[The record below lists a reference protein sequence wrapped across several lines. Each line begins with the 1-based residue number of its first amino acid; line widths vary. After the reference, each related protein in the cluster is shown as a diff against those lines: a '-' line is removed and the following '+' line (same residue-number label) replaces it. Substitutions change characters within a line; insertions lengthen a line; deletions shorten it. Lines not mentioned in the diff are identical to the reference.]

1 MSTTTASI
9 HIQPTVENDKL
20 AKLLGGQ
27 KRERLPKSILK
38 KVQTAREKLNRLMK
52 PSLHYRIVKPSVMDK
67 AVVQLDE
74 SVEFTSAKLAKTLKN
89 AEKIVCFVG
98 TIGTEVED
106 EINKLLGKQKLADAY
121 ILDAMAS
128 VAVENMIDRFQHLME
143 NRYSAEDRTVTLRFS
158 PGYCDWPVTQ
168 QKKLFNIFESRQLKV
183 ELLDSCLM
191 KPRKS
196 ISGVFGI
203 TSQKSVSYN
212 PCRGCPTRNC
222 DSRRDRLQSS

>member
-1 MSTTTASI
+1 MSTTTASL
-9 HIQPTVENDKL
+9 HIEPTIENHKL

-38 KVQTAREKLNRLMK
+38 KVQAAREKLNKLMR
-52 PSLHYRIVKPSVMDK
+52 PSLHYRIVKPAVMDK

-74 SVEFTSAKLAKTLKN
+74 TVEFTSAKLAKTLKN

-98 TIGTEVED
+98 TIGAGVEN
-106 EINKLLGKQKLADAY
+106 EIKRLMGKQKLADAY

-128 VAVENMIDRFQHLME
+128 VAVEDMIDRFQDLME
-143 NRYSAEDRTVTLRFS
+143 NRYSAEDSTVTLRFS

-168 QKKLFNIFESRQLKV
+168 QKKLFNIFDPKQLDV

-203 TSQKSVSYN
+203 TSQNFALYN
-212 PCRGCPTRNC
+212 PCPDCPIRNC
-222 DSRRDRLQSS
+222 DSRRS

>member
-1 MSTTTASI
+1 MDRTTTSI
-9 HIQPTVENDKL
+9 HIQPIIENDKL

-27 KRERLPKSILK
+27 KKKSLPKSISK
-38 KVQTAREKLNRLMK
+38 KVQTARQNLNKLIR
-52 PSLHYRIVKPSVMDK
+52 PSMHYRIVKPSVMDN
-67 AVVQLDE
+67 AVVQLNE
-74 SVEFTSAKLAKTLKN
+74 TVEFTSAQLAKTLKN

-98 TIGTEVED
+98 TIGTGVET

-128 VAVENMIDRFQHLME
+128 VAVENMIDRFQDLME
-143 NRYSAEDRTVTLRFS
+143 NRFSAEDRTVTLRFS

-168 QKKLFNIFESRQLKV
+168 QKKLFKIFDPKQLNI

-203 TSQKSVSYN
+203 TSQESVSYN
-212 PCRGCPTRNC
+212 PCRDCPTRSC
-222 DSRRDRLQSS
+222 DSRRERNA

>member
-9 HIQPTVENDKL
+9 HIHPTIENHKL

-38 KVQTAREKLNRLMK
+38 RVQAAREKLNKLMR
-52 PSLHYRIVKPSVMDK
+52 PSLHYRIVKPRVMDK

-74 SVEFTSAKLAKTLKN
+74 TVEFKSAKLAKTLKD

-98 TIGTEVED
+98 TIGAGVEN
-106 EINKLLGKQKLADAY
+106 EIKRLMGKQKLADAY

-128 VAVENMIDRFQHLME
+128 VAVENMIDRFQDLME
-143 NRYSAEDRTVTLRFS
+143 NRYSAKDRTVTLRFS

-168 QKKLFNIFESRQLKV
+168 QKKLFNIFESRELKV

-203 TSQKSVSYN
+203 TSQKCTSYN
-212 PCRGCPTRNC
+212 PCLDCPIRNC
-222 DSRRDRLQSS
+222 DSRRS

>member
-9 HIQPTVENDKL
+9 HIQPTIGNDEL

-27 KRERLPKSILK
+27 KKKSLPKSIRK
-38 KVQTAREKLNRLMK
+38 KVRTARQKLNKLIK
-52 PSLHYRIVKPSVMDK
+52 PSLHYRIVKPSVMDND
-67 AVVQLDE
+67 VVQLDE
-74 SVEFTSAKLAKTLKN
+74 TVEFTSAKLAKTLKN

-98 TIGTEVED
+98 TIGTGVEN
-106 EINKLLGKQKLADAY
+106 EINRLLDKQKLADAY

-128 VAVENMIDRFQHLME
+128 VAVENMIDRFQNLME
-143 NRYSAEDRTVTLRFS
+143 NRFSAEDRTVTLRFS

-168 QKKLFNIFESRQLKV
+168 QKKLFDIFNPKQLNV

-196 ISGVFGI
+196 VSGVFGI
-203 TSQKSVSYN
+203 TPQKSESYN
-212 PCRGCPTRNC
+212 PCRDCPTRRC
-222 DSRRDRLQSS
+222 ESRRN

>member
-1 MSTTTASI
+1 MDRTTASI
-9 HIQPTVENDKL
+9 HIQPTIENDEL

-27 KRERLPKSILK
+27 KKRSLPKSIRK
-38 KVQTAREKLNRLMK
+38 KVQNARQKLNRLIK
-52 PSLHYRIVKPSVMDK
+52 PRLHYRIVEPSVMDNH
-67 AVVQLDE
+67 VVQLDE
-74 SVEFTSAKLAKTLKN
+74 TVEFTSIKLAKTLKN

-98 TIGTEVED
+98 TIGTGVEN
-106 EINKLLGKQKLADAY
+106 EINRLLGKQKLAVAY

-128 VAVENMIDRFQHLME
+128 VAVENMIDRFQDLME
-143 NRYSAEDRTVTLRFS
+143 NRFSAEDRTVTLRFS

-168 QKKLFNIFESRQLKV
+168 QKKLFNIFDPKQLDV

-203 TSQKSVSYN
+203 TPQESVSYN
-212 PCRGCPTRNC
+212 PCRDCPTRSC
-222 DSRRDRLQSS
+222 DSRRN

>member
-1 MSTTTASI
+1 MNKTTASI

-27 KRERLPKSILK
+27 KRDRLPKSILK

-52 PSLHYRIVKPSVMDK
+52 PSLHYRIVKPSSMDK
-67 AVVQLDE
+67 ALVQLDE
-74 SVEFTSAKLAKTLKN
+74 SVEFTSAKLAKTMKN

-106 EINKLLGKQKLADAY
+106 EINRLLGKQKLADAY

-143 NRYSAEDRTVTLRFS
+143 NRFTAEDRTVTLRFS

-168 QKKLFNIFESRQLKV
+168 QKKLFNIFDPKQLDV

-196 ISGVFGI
+196 VSGVFGI
-203 TSQKSVSYN
+203 TPDRSESYN
-212 PCRGCPTRNC
+212 PCQDCPTRSC
-222 DSRRDRLQSS
+222 ESRRRN

>member
-1 MSTTTASI
+1 MSRTTASM
-9 HIQPTVENDKL
+9 HIQPTIENDKL

-27 KRERLPKSILK
+27 KKKSLPKSIVK
-38 KVQTAREKLNRLMK
+38 KVQAAREKLNRLMK

-74 SVEFTSAKLAKTLKN
+74 TVEFTSAKLAKTLKN

-98 TIGTEVED
+98 TIGAGVEN
-106 EINKLLGKQKLADAY
+106 EINSLLGKQKLADAY

-128 VAVENMIDRFQHLME
+128 VAVENMIDRFQDLME

-203 TSQKSVSYN
+203 TPQKCTSYN
-212 PCRGCPTRNC
+212 PCRDCPIRNC
-222 DSRRDRLQSS
+222 DSRRS